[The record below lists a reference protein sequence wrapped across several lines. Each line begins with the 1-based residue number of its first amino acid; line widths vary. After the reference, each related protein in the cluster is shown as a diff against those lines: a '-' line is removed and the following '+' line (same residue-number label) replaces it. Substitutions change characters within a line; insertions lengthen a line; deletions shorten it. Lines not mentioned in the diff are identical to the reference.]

1 MNLNLH
7 YKKDIKSFLNFIS
20 LEKGLSE
27 NTKQSYEF
35 DLIKFAEFLQNKD
48 IEFKNINFKDLTEY
62 FNLLSDLGLSSTTR
76 SRYISSLR
84 TFYKYLQGINKIEVN
99 FAENLDLPKKARELP
114 DTLTVEDISQII
126 ESIDTKD
133 KYDLRD
139 RAMLELLYSCGLR
152 VSELINVK
160 IKDIYFEEQYIRVFG
175 KGSKER
181 IIPYGEKAAII
192 LEKYLSESRAYFYKP
207 EKSENYM
214 FLNIKGSKLSRM
226 GVWKIIQKRSS
237 VLTKEIH
244 VHPHLFRHSF
254 ATHLIEG
261 GADLRIVQELL
272 GHSDISTTQIYTHLD
287 KEHIF
292 EVHRFFHPRAK

>member
-1 MNLNLH
+1 MSLNLH
-7 YKKDIKSFLNFIS
+7 YKKDIKSFLNFIA

-35 DLIKFAEFLQNKD
+35 DLVKFAEYLQNLD
-48 IEFKNINFKDLTEY
+48 TEFKDVKFKHLTDY
-62 FNLLSDLGLSSTTR
+62 LSLLNDIGLSAATR

-84 TFYKYLQGINKIEVN
+84 SFYKYMQGIHKVEVN
-99 FAENLDLPKKARELP
+99 LAENLDLPKKGRELP
-114 DTLTVEDISQII
+114 DTLTIEDITLVID
-126 ESIDTKD
+126 SIGVED

-139 RAMLELLYSCGLR
+139 KAMVELLYSCGLR
-152 VSELINVK
+152 VSELINLK
-160 IKDIYFEEQYIRVFG
+160 IKDIYFEEQYLRVFG

-181 IIPYGEKAAII
+181 IVPYGSKAANI
-192 LEKYLSESRAYFYKP
+192 LEKYLADSRPYFFKP
-207 EKSENYM
+207 ERSDNIM
-214 FLNIKGSKLSRM
+214 FLNAKGSKISRM
-226 GVWKIIQKRSS
+226 GIWKIIQKRAA
-237 VLTKEIH
+237 VLDKEIH

-292 EVHRFFHPRAK
+292 EVHKYFHPRAK

>member
-1 MNLNLH
+1 MKLEII
-7 YKKDIKSFLNFIS
+7 YKKEIKSFLNFIS

-35 DLIKFAEFLQNKD
+35 DLIKLAEFLQSKN
-48 IEFKNINFKDLTEY
+48 IEFKNVKLKDLTDY
-62 FNLLSDLGLSSTTR
+62 LNLLSDIGLSASTR
-76 SRYISSLR
+76 SRYISSIR
-84 TFYKYLQGINKIEVN
+84 SFYKYLQNINKIEVN

-114 DTLTVEDISQII
+114 ETLTVEDVVQII
-126 ESIDTKD
+126 DSINEDD
-133 KYDLRD
+133 KYELRD
-139 RAMLELLYSCGLR
+139 KAMLEVLYSCGLR
-152 VSELINVK
+152 VSELINLK

-181 IIPYGEKAAII
+181 IVPYGDKAAEIF
-192 LEKYLSESRAYFYKP
+192 EKYLSDSRPYFYKP
-207 EKSENYM
+207 DKSENYM
-214 FLNIKGSKLSRM
+214 FLNVKGSKLSRM
-226 GVWKIIQKRSS
+226 GIWKIIQKRSS
-237 VLTKEIH
+237 VLNKDIH

-292 EVHRFFHPRAK
+292 EVHRYYHPRAK